1 MTADGSNQAA
11 TPVGNGRGAAAGPIL
26 RTDELTMR
34 FGGLTAV
41 NRVSIAIERGEIR
54 AIIGPNGAGKS
65 TFFNCLTGVLKPT
78 SGRVILNGEDVAGLP
93 PNKVSHKGLARSY
106 QITNILPGASVL
118 ENVRVAAQSRR
129 HAWNIVRNRLSFPD
143 VVERARAVLDAVG
156 LLPDEDE
163 LAANLSHGAQRN
175 LEIGIALAT
184 EPELLCLDEPT
195 AGMSVTETRS
205 TVELV
210 RRIAKDLTI
219 VIVEHDMEVVMGLAK
234 TITVLHYGEVLAEG
248 TPAQI
253 QANQRVQEVY
263 LKT

>member
-1 MTADGSNQAA
+1 
-11 TPVGNGRGAAAGPIL
+11 
-26 RTDELTMR
+26 
-34 FGGLTAV
+34 
-41 NRVSIAIERGEIR
+41 
-54 AIIGPNGAGKS
+54 
-65 TFFNCLTGVLKPT
+65 
-78 SGRVILNGEDVAGLP
+78 LNGEDVAGLP
-93 PNKVSHKGLARSY
+93 PNEVSHKGLARSY

-129 HAWNIVRNRLSFPD
+129 HAWNMVRNRFSFPD
-143 VVERARAVLDAVG
+143 ILDRARAVLDAVG
-156 LLPDEDE
+156 LLEQEDE

-184 EPELLCLDEPT
+184 EPQLLCLDEPT
-195 AGMSVTETRS
+195 AGMSVSETRT

-253 QANQRVQEVY
+253 QANPRVQEVY